1 MANQSVKDVFA
12 TLQTTTVGLR
22 REDVERRRDEFGEN
36 IVVHEQ
42 KKSIIVLLCNAFIN
56 PFIGVLTVLVIIS
69 LILDVLTADPG
80 SKDWTGPI
88 IISVMVVASTILR
101 FWQEWKA
108 GEATEGLMKMV
119 KNTCTVKRAEES
131 TYQEIDICELV
142 PGDMVYLSAGDMV
155 PADIRIVENKDLFVS
170 QAALSGEAEPVE

>member
-1 MANQSVKDVFA
+1 MWWKMANQSVKDVFA

-131 TYQEIDICELV
+131 TWRSGRYGVRRGRRGHPEKIYPPRQRSGV
-142 PGDMVYLSAGDMV
+142 AAVQPRLSVLGFGG
-155 PADIRIVENKDLFVS
+155 R
-170 QAALSGEAEPVE
+170 